1 MFLFHIPCLL
11 CSGWTVLF
19 VCLLEYL
26 NILFLCLY
34 GRRLFV
40 VSVVGLLGCLFVVV
54 CLRVFFEAR
63 HQLTET

>member
-40 VSVVGLLGCLFVVV
+40 VSVV

>member
-40 VSVVGLLGCLFVVV
+40 VSVVCFLLFV
-54 CLRVFFEAR
+54 CVFS
-63 HQLTET
+63 LKLVIS

>member
-26 NILFLCLY
+26 NILFLFLY

-40 VSVVGLLGCLFVVV
+40 VSVVCFLLFVCMFSLKLVIS
-54 CLRVFFEAR
+54 
-63 HQLTET
+63 